1 MKCWVIDRKVDLK
14 TEPVPLKLVD
24 LPVPE
29 IRPGELLLK
38 VKACGVCHT
47 EIDEIEGRTP
57 PPVYPV
63 IPGHQV
69 VGIVQQHAG
78 TRRDVQIGDRVGVA
92 WIYHA
97 CGKCEYCIAG
107 QENLCPD
114 FLATGRDVNGGYAEY
129 MIADENF
136 VYKIPVLFSDAEA
149 APLLCAGAIGFRSLS
164 LCRLKNGMSL
174 GLTGFGAS
182 AHLVLKLV
190 KYQYPQTAIYVFARS
205 RDERDFAL
213 QHGCAWA
220 GDTKDRPPV
229 ELDCIIDTTP
239 VWTTVVEALDCL
251 KPGGRLVINAI
262 RKEDSDKDYL
272 LNLNYSKHLW
282 MEKEIKSVANVTRRD
297 VEEFIRLAA
306 EMPFKPEVEE
316 YDFESA
322 NQAIMDI
329 KNRSI
334 RGAKVLVMGDK

>member
-1 MKCWVIDRKVDLK
+1 MKCWIIDRKADLK
-14 TEPVPLKLVD
+14 TEPAPLKRVD

-29 IRPGELLLK
+29 PGSGELLLK

-69 VGIVQQHAG
+69 IGLVEQHKG
-78 TRRDVQIGDRVGVA
+78 TRKDIRIGDRVGVA

-97 CGKCEYCIAG
+97 CGKCAYCRKG

-114 FLATGRDVNGGYAEY
+114 FVATGRDIHGGYAEF
-129 MIADENF
+129 MVVAEDF
-136 VYKIPVLFSDAEA
+136 VYKIPDIFTDSEA
-149 APLLCAGAIGFRSLS
+149 APLLCAGAIGLRSLR
-164 LCRLKNGMSL
+164 LCHLKNGNSL

-190 KYQYPQTAIYVFARS
+190 QYQYPETAIYVFARS
-205 RDERDFAL
+205 RTERDFAL
-213 QHGCAWA
+213 QYGCAWA
-220 GDTKDRPPV
+220 GDTKERPPV
-229 ELDCIIDTTP
+229 KLDCIIDTTP
-239 VWTTVVEALDCL
+239 VWTTVVEALACR
-251 KPGGRLVINAI
+251 KPGGRLVINAS
-262 RKEDSDKDYL
+262 RKEDEDKDYL
-272 LNLNYSKHLW
+272 LNLDYPKHLW
-282 MEKEIKSVANVTRRD
+282 MEKEIKSVANVTRND
-297 VEEFIRLAA
+297 VEEFIRLAS
-306 EMPFKPEVEE
+306 EMPFTPEVEE
-316 YDFESA
+316 YAFEMA

-334 RGAKVLVMGDK
+334 RGAKVLVMEK

>member
-114 FLATGRDVNGGYAEY
+114 FLATGRDVNGGPARTTNWPRPSC
-129 MIADENF
+129 APPLCGGHR
-136 VYKIPVLFSDAEA
+136 IPLPVAVQVEE
-149 APLLCAGAIGFRSLS
+149 
-164 LCRLKNGMSL
+164 
-174 GLTGFGAS
+174 
-182 AHLVLKLV
+182 
-190 KYQYPQTAIYVFARS
+190 
-205 RDERDFAL
+205 RDE
-213 QHGCAWA
+213 
-220 GDTKDRPPV
+220 
-229 ELDCIIDTTP
+229 
-239 VWTTVVEALDCL
+239 
-251 KPGGRLVINAI
+251 PGINRI
-262 RKEDSDKDYL
+262 WGIGS
-272 LNLNYSKHLW
+272 
-282 MEKEIKSVANVTRRD
+282 
-297 VEEFIRLAA
+297 
-306 EMPFKPEVEE
+306 P
-316 YDFESA
+316 
-322 NQAIMDI
+322 
-329 KNRSI
+329 
-334 RGAKVLVMGDK
+334 GA